1 MKLGTLRR
9 LVSVF
14 LLLGAVTVSMTGC
27 LLVPIPVGGGG
38 GGHHHHGHSHR
49 W

>member
-9 LVSVF
+9 LATV
-14 LLLGAVTVSMTGC
+14 LLLVSAVAVSTTGC
-27 LLVPIPVGGGG
+27 LLVPFPVGGG
-38 GGHHHHGHSHR
+38 HEHHGHSHR